1 MRKKRKVSDNRGG
14 NEKVAIVD
22 NGAPVVVKLEAMA
35 EATVVG
41 RGKDDGLPQRK
52 TRGPPRRAALD
63 QRGGSID
70 ARAVQDARARSREGE
85 PTCSFS

>member
-35 EATVVG
+35 EATVVRVG

-70 ARAVQDARARSREGE
+70 ARGARCAS
-85 PTCSFS
+85 SLA